1 MNPNAPVFVMPAQT
15 DPTADWLD
23 VSRTREREQAHVG
36 APSQRRTKRSERE
49 ALFAPLVELP
59 ACS

>member
-23 VSRTREREQAHVG
+23 VSRTREREQARAG
-36 APSQRRTKRSERE
+36 APSQRRTKKE
-49 ALFAPLVELP
+49 
-59 ACS
+59 